1 MKQLRDLKRAAAI
14 RIDDLKEIRAVGRQV
29 QPTVSRGCDWV
40 YTGPYVNSGLHF
52 QKGAA
57 GGFTSVSTV
66 IVLQSFTEIGM
77 IHRDVEVWG

>member
-40 YTGPYVNSGLHF
+40 LY
-52 QKGAA
+52 GA
-57 GGFTSVSTV
+57 
-66 IVLQSFTEIGM
+66 LC
-77 IHRDVEVWG
+77 